1 MIQAPMVILRLP
13 DYNIGV
19 GRFRIFFFVG
29 AGGGQGLE
37 YCGGAG
43 ARRAEFP
50 VGTSRRNDVDAT

>member
-19 GRFRIFFFVG
+19 GRFRIFFFCG
-29 AGGGQGLE
+29 GGGGGGQGLE
-37 YCGGAG
+37 YWGVAG

-50 VGTSRRNDVDAT
+50 VGT